1 MNSVLADCVYI
12 AHIGLY
18 MRAFVCHYNYDCLWL
33 KRMRP
38 SMYRPFSC
46 LLFLYIRINRYTFIH
61 MYILLKMS
69 SPSYSFRFECFFYL
83 RFLWKKCKSHTY
95 SNAASL
101 LFFSLFSLLDS
112 FICGS
117 FNVVL
122 KATWCIHN
130 NIQNIIHDSSVL
142 PFSCRYGR
150 YICATK

>member
-46 LLFLYIRINRYTFIH
+46 LIFLYIRIYRYTYVYINENVFS
-61 MYILLKMS
+61 ILLVS
-69 SPSYSFRFECFFYL
+69 IWVFFFHL
-83 RFLWKKCKSHTY
+83 RFLLKKCKSHTY